1 MDIQPGQRLLA
12 RVPVRGL
19 VEGTVRWTN
28 QDHWYPDR
36 LAVHLD
42 VAGELVTVHSTMC
55 TPIEETPMTATTKT
69 AATEAPAKRKPGRP
83 KKVQPETPN
92 DTVVSAQA
100 VPGDTAV
107 SAQANEI
114 SAEATGMPSEAQLA
128 KLTATMHG
136 ATVPPAWT
144 GALGL
149 FEVPIS
155 QCVRSACNVRHHYD
169 PAAIE
174 ELADSLHS
182 QGQQQNASGRW
193 TADGQIE
200 IVAGESRRRA
210 QLLRVERGQIT
221 DAAPFLVRISEM
233 TDAEALEISATENM
247 RRRSMT
253 PLEECEAMAALQDAG
268 RTVEAITATFGYKT
282 QQPVADRILAARNLL
297 TKAREALDAGQ
308 MSLAQAFV
316 IARAPGKDLQNSMT
330 SSATDLYRPQ
340 SAAELSKVF
349 TRGQMLV
356 KTAGFNVEKSGLE
369 VVRDIFDT
377 FEPYFKDKAKALQ
390 AQVEHANG
398 LAEKRRA
405 KGDRAFVAV
414 ETGEYSTMPMYSHK
428 LYESASEKATDAGTV
443 FYICTASG
451 TLAEEKG
458 VRLRK
463 AAKATVKEDGS
474 VETTKAERQMPESAY
489 LEAHQLRA
497 YAAREAA
504 VGDTHLT
511 LALTVW
517 GMLLG
522 QASDVGRSHI
532 NNVQGLPNND
542 EMAALMPTLHAR
554 REALRTL
561 IAPVENSRSYSSQTA
576 LGGHTPQA
584 DPLLTLLLGL
594 ENDELLGHLNTLVA
608 VTAYDWSQ
616 YNPKEEVRSEYA
628 QIAHLTDAPR
638 WLANSFTLTDEWLKR
653 YPRGD
658 LIKLAEEAGLGRAL
672 VEDCKTLKEMRGR
685 ILEHAERLHA
695 EGFVPALLRFP
706 EPLPPLPAAE
716 AAQPSAP
723 DDDDES
729 DEDLDEEGSEDD
741 TETKD

>member
-1 MDIQPGQRLLA
+1 
-12 RVPVRGL
+12 
-19 VEGTVRWTN
+19 
-28 QDHWYPDR
+28 
-36 LAVHLD
+36 
-42 VAGELVTVHSTMC
+42 
-55 TPIEETPMTATTKT
+55 MTATTNT
-69 AATEAPAKRKPGRP
+69 AAVETPAKRKPGRP
-83 KKVQPETPN
+83 KKIQPETPN
-92 DTVVSAQA
+92 DT
-100 VPGDTAV
+100 GDTAV
-107 SAQANEI
+107 PVQANEI
-114 SAEATGMPSEAQLA
+114 LTEAAGMPSEAQLT

-136 ATVPPAWT
+136 ATVPPVWPGT
-144 GALGL
+144 LGL
-149 FEVPIS
+149 LEVPIA

-174 ELADSLHS
+174 ELADSLHA

-268 RTVEAITATFGYKT
+268 RTVEAITATFGYKS

-297 TKAREALDAGQ
+297 TPAREALDAGQ
-308 MSLAQAFV
+308 ISLAQAFV
-316 IARAPGKDLQNSMT
+316 IARAPGENLQKELISE
-330 SSATDLYRPQ
+330 AGYR
-340 SAAELSKVF
+340 SAAHLAKAL
-349 TRGQMLV
+349 TQGQFLV
-356 KTAGFNVEKSGLE
+356 KTAAFNVEKSGLK
-369 VVRDIFDT
+369 VVSDLFDT
-377 FEPYFKDKAKALQ
+377 FEPYFESKPKALE
-390 AQVEHANG
+390 AQIAHANQ

-414 ETGEYSTMPMYSHK
+414 EMGEYSTMPMYSHK
-428 LYESASEKATDAGTV
+428 LYESASEKAADAGTV

-474 VETTKAERQMPESAY
+474 VEKVKAERQMPESAY

-517 GMLLG
+517 GML
-522 QASDVGRSHI
+522 VGHTGEIGRARI
-532 NNVQGLPNND
+532 DNVQGLPSSD
-542 EMAALMPTLHAR
+542 KMAALMPTLHAR
-554 REALRTL
+554 REALRL
-561 IAPVENSRSYSSQTA
+561 QISPVENSRSHSSQTA
-576 LGGHTPQA
+576 LGGATPQA

-594 ENDELLGHLNTLVA
+594 EDGELLEHLNTLVA

-616 YNPKEEVRSEYA
+616 YDPKEAVRSEYA
-628 QIAHLTDAPR
+628 QAAARTDAASV
-638 WLANSFTLTDEWLKR
+638 LARSFTLTDEWLKR
-653 YPRGD
+653 YPRAD

-672 VEDCKTLKEMRGR
+672 VEDCKTQKEMRGR
-685 ILEHAERLHA
+685 IMEHAERLHA
-695 EGFVPALLRFP
+695 EGFVPALVRFP
-706 EPLPPLPAAE
+706 KVKA
-716 AAQPSAP
+716 
-723 DDDDES
+723 
-729 DEDLDEEGSEDD
+729 
-741 TETKD
+741 